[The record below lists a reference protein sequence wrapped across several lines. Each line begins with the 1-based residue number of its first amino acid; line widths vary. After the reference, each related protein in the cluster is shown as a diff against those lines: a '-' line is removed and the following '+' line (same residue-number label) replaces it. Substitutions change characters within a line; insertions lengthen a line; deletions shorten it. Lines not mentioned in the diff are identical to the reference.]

1 MLEEI
6 SNIRVDIRA
15 VEFCKEVYK
24 GVYLMLANR
33 NMWILDLNFS
43 VFYSFATI
51 ERIKQ
56 FYGFASVANTAA
68 HGKNTHHH
76 HHHHKANPNSS
87 ADHTAQTDYAF

>member
-6 SNIRVDIRA
+6 SNIRVDIRS

-33 NMWILDLNFS
+33 NMWILDLNFN

-51 ERIKQ
+51 
-56 FYGFASVANTAA
+56 
-68 HGKNTHHH
+68 
-76 HHHHKANPNSS
+76 
-87 ADHTAQTDYAF
+87 